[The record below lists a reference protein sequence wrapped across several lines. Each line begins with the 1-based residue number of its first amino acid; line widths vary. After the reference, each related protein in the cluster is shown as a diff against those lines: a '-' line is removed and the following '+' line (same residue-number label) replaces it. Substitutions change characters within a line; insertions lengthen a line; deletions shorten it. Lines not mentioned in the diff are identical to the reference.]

1 MRPRFHTGM
10 STNEPPG
17 IPAFADSLARLEA
30 QIAAADA
37 AGESVPPEARQ
48 MAAKLREL
56 VDALG
61 ALTSTLP
68 ASPPANDDGA

>member
-1 MRPRFHTGM
+1 M
-10 STNEPPG
+10 SSNQPPG
-17 IPAFADSLARLEA
+17 IPAFADSLAKLEA

-37 AGESVPPEARQ
+37 AGEIVPPEARQ
-48 MAAKLREL
+48 MATKLREL

-68 ASPPANDDGA
+68 ASPTTNDDDA